1 MVHIIFNTFQLSLC
15 QEEASKFL
23 AQSMLTYSDS
33 LLLEVAPEFKEH
45 MGRHSL
51 VYAANVNIYW

>member
-1 MVHIIFNTFQLSLC
+1 MLYLVHFSSPCVNKKL
-15 QEEASKFL
+15 ASFL
-23 AQSMLTYSDS
+23 LTYSDS